1 MNHQVTVLFVY
12 ADHDADHVHWPC
24 ELHQPLTESC
34 SKLAMQVDTIFMLAL
49 TIYITQLLFFT
60 WALQDQQTHKW
71 PLVGYAMLPVIMLQH
86 GDATW

>member
-1 MNHQVTVLFVY
+1 
-12 ADHDADHVHWPC
+12 
-24 ELHQPLTESC
+24 
-34 SKLAMQVDTIFMLAL
+34 MQVDTIFMLAL

-86 GDATW
+86 GDATWYVSHSQNTQQEIYNFRLQS